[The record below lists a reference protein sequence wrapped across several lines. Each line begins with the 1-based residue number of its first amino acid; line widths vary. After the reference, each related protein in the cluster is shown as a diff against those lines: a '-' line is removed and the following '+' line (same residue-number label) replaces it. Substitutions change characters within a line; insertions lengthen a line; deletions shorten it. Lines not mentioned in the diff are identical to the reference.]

1 MPSLRDSYAALQ
13 AAILAPENP
22 AWSGDPVRLGV
33 YRNAYWSRLAGV
45 LRVNY
50 PVLAK
55 MFEEDE
61 FDSLAY
67 EYATQYPSKS
77 YSIRWHGRYLDR
89 VIEDPGLAELARMEW
104 ALGTA
109 FDAADARRVD
119 MAYLQQHSVE
129 AWSELPLGLHPSVQV
144 LDMAYNIEAQ
154 WEAVKRDEAPGPFQP
169 KAHALLVWRK
179 ELQAHW
185 RIASVEEGAALRA
198 LAKEGTLQA
207 ACEAVPEEVAGEV
220 GTWFAIWVQ
229 EGMLAAR

>member
-1 MPSLRDSYAALQ
+1 MPSLRESYTALQ
-13 AAILAPENP
+13 AAILAPGEP
-22 AWSGDPVRLGV
+22 AWRGDAVRLGV

-55 MFEEDE
+55 MLVEEE
-61 FDSLAY
+61 FDSLAC
-67 EYATQYPSKS
+67 EYATQYPSRS
-77 YSIRWHGRYLDR
+77 YSIRWHGRHFDR
-89 VIEDPGLAELARMEW
+89 VMPDAGLADLARMEW
-104 ALGTA
+104 ALGIA
-109 FDAADARRVD
+109 FDAADARVVD
-119 MAYLQQHSVE
+119 MAYLQQHPVE
-129 AWSELPLGLHPSVQV
+129 QWSELPLALHPSVQV
-144 LDMAYNIEAQ
+144 IDMAYNVEAQ
-154 WEAVKRDEAPGPFQP
+154 WEAVKRDETPGPFQP

-179 ELQAHW
+179 DLQAHW
-185 RIASVEEGAALRA
+185 RIASVEEGAALKA